1 MFYIHFLFVK
11 LNLTAVSSLYNSG
24 VMPIEEGI
32 PLCHFDGKLARLCVM
47 GEVGGGKK
55 AFIIARA
62 QAEPPGEMESVIVVG
77 VDCEPE
83 LWGVREEK

>member
-1 MFYIHFLFVK
+1 
-11 LNLTAVSSLYNSG
+11 
-24 VMPIEEGI
+24 
-32 PLCHFDGKLARLCVM
+32 M
-47 GEVGGGKK
+47 GEVGGGMK

-62 QAEPPGEMESVIVVG
+62 QAELPGEMESVIVVG

>member
-1 MFYIHFLFVK
+1 
-11 LNLTAVSSLYNSG
+11 
-24 VMPIEEGI
+24 MPIEKGI

-62 QAEPPGEMESVIVVG
+62 QAEPPKEMKSVIVAG

-83 LWGVREEK
+83 RWGVREEK